1 MNININK
8 YITLCAFAQKWKI
21 NRWGKNKMIYFNS
34 LAFWVMFPRCRQMME
49 AIGFGVQ
56 VCCTREVYI
65 IFRVLPSS
73 HYTILQ

>member
-56 VCCTREVYI
+56 YI
-65 IFRVLPSS
+65 IFRVLPPS